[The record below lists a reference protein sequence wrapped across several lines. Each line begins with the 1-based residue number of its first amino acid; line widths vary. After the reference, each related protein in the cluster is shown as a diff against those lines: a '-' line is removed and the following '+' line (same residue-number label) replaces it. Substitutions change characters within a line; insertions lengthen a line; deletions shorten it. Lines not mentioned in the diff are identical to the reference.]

1 MCPVVPGEGDWLQ
14 GNKETGEQ
22 GVLRTGSQ
30 LARSSVLGNRVP
42 RAVPRVWKAT
52 SEERLR
58 EGGFL
63 VEDDEEED
71 GGLGT
76 GRRRMGKASLVLPG
90 QHGQWNFIIYLIL
103 VAILLMMISVDI
115 G

>member
-30 LARSSVLGNRVP
+30 LARSSVLGDRVP

-58 EGGFL
+58 EGGLL
-63 VEDDEEED
+63 VEEDEEED
-71 GGLGT
+71 GDLGT
-76 GRRRMGKASLVLPG
+76 GRRRMGKASMFFTWPAWTVG
-90 QHGQWNFIIYLIL
+90 FNIYL
-103 VAILLMMISVDI
+103 
-115 G
+115 